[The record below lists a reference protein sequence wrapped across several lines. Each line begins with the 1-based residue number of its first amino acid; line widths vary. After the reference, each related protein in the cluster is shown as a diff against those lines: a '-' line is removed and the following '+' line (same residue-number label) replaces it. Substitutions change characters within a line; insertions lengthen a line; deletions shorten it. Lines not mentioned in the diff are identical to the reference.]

1 MNMSLEELTTLYE
14 RIIGSGGAICP
25 RCHGNM
31 TEGMGRG
38 TWICWTCGQQF
49 HEDEHERPV
58 PVPEAA

>member
-1 MNMSLEELTTLYE
+1 MKMSLEELTTLYE

-31 TEGMGRG
+31 TEDLRRG
-38 TWICWTCGQQF
+38 HWQCWLCGTQF
-49 HEDEHERPV
+49 TEDERARPV